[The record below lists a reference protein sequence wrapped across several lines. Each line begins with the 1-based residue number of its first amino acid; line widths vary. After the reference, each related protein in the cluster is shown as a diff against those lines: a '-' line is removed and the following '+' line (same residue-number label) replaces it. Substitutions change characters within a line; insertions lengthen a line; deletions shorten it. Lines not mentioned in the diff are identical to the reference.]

1 MEALKDK
8 DSKQIQV
15 QVDSSGNS
23 TNQDLESSLT
33 ELLPYND
40 DYTRPSTELNG
51 NITYLAELEESPQ
64 GRHLGVFSTLVLFI
78 SRILGSGFLAVSSGI
93 YEDCGGSPFYF
104 LLAWIIA
111 AILAFS
117 GLYVFLELGSLIPRS
132 GGTKVFLEFIYDKP
146 HMLATVVFLVYSV
159 MFGFTILNILVFG
172 EYFLQ
177 AIGIEPTEY
186 KTRITGLLFLYVTAL
201 IHGLSVTH
209 GIRIQNFLGLLKLG
223 LAVIMVMTG
232 IYTSFFP
239 YSITKLENHLHWNEF
254 FHVKT
259 SISTSKFSS
268 AVIKATFAYAGW
280 NSVHTVSNEIKD
292 PVRTFKIAGPLS
304 LIIVTITYVFTNIA
318 YLVVILDDEIRSSG
332 KLIGSLLFEKVFGYR
347 FGKQFL
353 TFAAAS
359 CAGGNVFV
367 VLYTISRTSQE
378 VFKEGYLPFSQVMA
392 SNWPLDAPMPSII
405 LSCFLSTVV
414 VLGSP
419 GKDIYGYI
427 VSLEGYPNQI
437 FIGLATI
444 GIFIIRRRYPHV
456 KAPIRASYIGT
467 VLVLLIITYLSVSP
481 LATRQSPNPEGL
493 ENWPNFAIV
502 AIMCMVACVSYWA
515 IMFRIFPKI
524 FGYELISEDFEQED
538 GLVVKKWI
546 KVYR

>member
-1 MEALKDK
+1 METSKDK
-8 DSKQIQV
+8 DSKQIHV

-186 KTRITGLLFLYVTAL
+186 KTRITGLLFLYGTAL

-304 LIIVTITYVFTNIA
+304 LIIVTITYIFTNIA

-502 AIMCMVACVSYWA
+502 AIMCMVACVLYWV

-524 FGYELISEDFEQED
+524 FGYELISEDVEQED
-538 GLVVKKWI
+538 GLVVKRWI